1 MITTGTYY
9 VSPSE
14 TFLDI
19 NSADG
24 IVNIV
29 LPTSEA
35 ISSYL
40 SGTGGLLPEQISYSI
55 SGTSSYPVR
64 FYRGGDKFWNNGLQ
78 FIEITQ
84 DGEGNIST
92 QGGIQAIGESGTPN
106 GGSIQLIGKKIGLSL
121 NPNSSNQVIVIPNS
135 CQNTIEI
142 GQTITA
148 NDVNTANIIGISYTE
163 KEVYISINNVV
174 GVFSIDDT
182 ILIIS
187 GSGAEAKVICKNK
200 IIDYTSTQESQL
212 ISLVGGN
219 NFVLYSVLLTNPST
233 IIDENVGY
241 LYSEKNY
248 SGINVANISFNPYI
262 SPEVAES
269 KKAILID
276 GGEAIIRGG
285 NAALFSPN
293 SFITESTGNV
303 ELYPATKFGGN
314 NLLLGNELYFNIDT
328 NQDATCDMYVYGVV
342 IN

>member
-1 MITTGTYY
+1 MITTGTYF

-40 SGTGGLLPEQISYSI
+40 SGTGGLLSEQISYSI

-92 QGGIQAIGESGTPN
+92 QGGIQAIAESGTPN
-106 GGSIQLIGKKIGLSL
+106 SGTIQLIGKKIGLSL
-121 NPNSSNQVIVIPNS
+121 NPNTINTIMVIVNK
-135 CQNTIEI
+135 CDEKIEI
-142 GQTITA
+142 GQTVTDAKNGTTA
-148 NDVNTANIIGISYTE
+148 DI
-163 KEVYISINNVV
+163 V
-174 GVFSIDDT
+174 GVVYSEDKKQISLNLSNIVGGGFVIGNR
-182 ILIIS
+182 IIIS
-187 GSGAEAKVICKNK
+187 TRLSCESQVL
-200 IIDYTSTQESQL
+200 DYTSTQQSQL

-219 NFVLYSVLLTNPST
+219 KFVVTSLLITNPST
-233 IIDENVGY
+233 IIDTANGGF
-241 LYSEKNY
+241 LYSGDNMS
-248 SGINVANISFNPYI
+248 SGVQVANINFVNDLVKPPYVPLIQADSFMND
-262 SPEVAES
+262 
-269 KKAILID
+269 D
-276 GGEAIIRGG
+276 G
-285 NAALFSPN
+285 N
-293 SFITESTGNV
+293 IT
-303 ELYPATKFGGN
+303 LYPISEKSPN
-314 NLLLGNELYFNIDT
+314 NLLIGNDLYFNIET
-328 NQDATCDMYVYGVV
+328 VQDATCDMYVYGVV

>member
-1 MITTGTYY
+1 MITTGTYF

-40 SGTGGLLPEQISYSI
+40 NGTGGLLPEQISYSI

-106 GGSIQLIGKKIGLSL
+106 SGTIQLIGKKIGLSL
-121 NPNSSNQVIVIPNS
+121 NPNYSSSVMTIENS
-135 CQNTIEI
+135 CKENVNI
-142 GQTITA
+142 GQAVTDAKNGTTA
-148 NDVNTANIIGISYTE
+148 DIIGVVYSE
-163 KEVYISINNVV
+163 KQILLTLNNIV
-174 GVFSIDDT
+174 
-182 ILIIS
+182 
-187 GSGAEAKVICKNK
+187 GSGFVIGNKVDIKEISCSSTVL
-200 IIDYTSTQESQL
+200 DYKEGIQESQL

-219 NFVLYSVLLTNPST
+219 NFVVYSVLLTNPST
-233 IIDENVGY
+233 VIDLANGGL
-241 LYSEKNY
+241 LYSGENN
-248 SGINVANISFNPYI
+248 SGVHVADVVFNGDGT
-262 SPEVAES
+262 V
-269 KKAILID
+269 KAGFLKQ
-276 GGEAIIRGG
+276 
-285 NAALFSPN
+285 SN
-293 SFITESTGNV
+293 SFINNITQNV
-303 ELYPATKFGGN
+303 DLYPIPKGGASN
-314 NLLLGNELYFNIDT
+314 FLIGNALYFNIEIV
-328 NQDATCDMYVYGVV
+328 QDATCDIYVYGIV

>member
-1 MITTGTYY
+1 MITVGTYF

-24 IVNIV
+24 IVNVV

-40 SGTGGLLPEQISYSI
+40 SGTGGLLPEQISYSV

-121 NPNSSNQVIVIPNS
+121 NPNTLNPIMVISNKCDEKV
-135 CQNTIEI
+135 EI
-142 GQTITA
+142 GQTVTDAKNGTTA
-148 NDVNTANIIGISYTE
+148 DIIGVVYLLDSQITLTLSNIVGDGFLIGDKVTISTPSSCDSE
-163 KEVYISINNVV
+163 
-174 GVFSIDDT
+174 
-182 ILIIS
+182 
-187 GSGAEAKVICKNK
+187 
-200 IIDYTSTQESQL
+200 IIDYTATQESQL

>member
-1 MITTGTYY
+1 MIITGTYY

-14 TFLDI
+14 NFLDI

-40 SGTGGLLPEQISYSI
+40 NGTGGLLPEQISYSI

-92 QGGIQAIGESGTPN
+92 QGGIQAIAESGTPN
-106 GGSIQLIGKKIGLSL
+106 SGSIQLIGKKIGLSL
-121 NPNSSNQVIVIPNS
+121 NPQTTGLPVIVVGNDCKNEIKVGQKIYSGFDYELSSADIVGVSYKDSQVYITINNIVGFFS
-135 CQNTIEI
+135 VGAAIEI
-142 GQTITA
+142 LDG
-148 NDVNTANIIGISYTE
+148 DV
-163 KEVYISINNVV
+163 
-174 GVFSIDDT
+174 
-182 ILIIS
+182 L
-187 GSGAEAKVICKNK
+187 ICKNS
-200 IIDYTSTQESQL
+200 ISEYIVVQQSQL

-248 SGINVANISFNPYI
+248 SGINVANISFNPYV
-262 SPEVAES
+262 SPEVAAES
-269 KKAILID
+269 KKEILD
-276 GGEAIIRGG
+276 IRGG

>member
-64 FYRGGDKFWNNGLQ
+64 FYRGGDKLWNNGLQ

-121 NPNSSNQVIVIPNS
+121 NPSYTSSIMIIQNVCDGQV
-135 CQNTIEI
+135 EI
-142 GQTITA
+142 GQTVTDIKNGT
-148 NDVNTANIIGISYTE
+148 TANIIGVDYSE
-163 KEVYISINNVV
+163 KFVSLTLNNVV
-174 GVFSIDDT
+174 GDGFFIDNKVD
-182 ILIIS
+182 IIEIS
-187 GSGAEAKVICKNK
+187 CNSSVV
-200 IIDYTSTQESQL
+200 DYKEGVQQSQL

-219 NFVLYSVLLTNPST
+219 KFVVTSVLITNPST
-233 IIDENVGY
+233 IIDRASGGF
-241 LYSEKNY
+241 LYSGDNM
-248 SGINVANISFNPYI
+248 SGVQVANINFVNDLVKPPYVPLIQADSFMND
-262 SPEVAES
+262 
-269 KKAILID
+269 D
-276 GGEAIIRGG
+276 G
-285 NAALFSPN
+285 N
-293 SFITESTGNV
+293 IT
-303 ELYPATKFGGN
+303 LYPISEKSPN
-314 NLLLGNELYFNIDT
+314 NLLIGNALYFNIDT
-328 NQDATCDMYVYGVV
+328 NQDATCDMYVYGII